1 MRERRAHERR
11 NVNHRGILSFNDG
24 KSAVACRLVNLSE
37 GGVLVRVDTP
47 QMLPQQV
54 SLIYDRLDEQMPEV
68 ISASCTLVRLEARA
82 AALKFLH
89 VA

>member
-1 MRERRAHERR
+1 MNA
-11 NVNHRGILSFNDG
+11 GG
-24 KSAVACRLVNLSE
+24 KSAVTCRLVNISE

-68 ISASCTLVRLEARA
+68 ISAFCTVVRREARA

>member
-68 ISASCTLVRLEARA
+68 ISASCTVVRLEARA

>member
-1 MRERRAHERR
+1 MHERRAHERR
-11 NVNHRGILSFNDG
+11 NVNHRGILSFDDG
-24 KSAVACRLVNLSE
+24 RSAVTCRLVNISE
-37 GGVLVRVDTP
+37 GGALVQVDTP

-68 ISASCTLVRLEARA
+68 ISAFCTVVRREARA

>member
-24 KSAVACRLVNLSE
+24 ISAVVCRLVNLSE

-47 QMLPQQV
+47 QMLPQHV

-68 ISASCTLVRLEARA
+68 ISASCTVVRLEARA

>member
-11 NVNHRGILSFNDG
+11 NVNHRGILSFNG
-24 KSAVACRLVNLSE
+24 GRSAVACRLVNLSE

-47 QMLPQQV
+47 QMLPPQV

-68 ISASCTLVRLEARA
+68 ISASCMVVRLEARA

-89 VA
+89 VP

>member
-1 MRERRAHERR
+1 MRERRANERR

-24 KSAVACRLVNLSE
+24 RSAVACRLVNLSE

-47 QMLPQQV
+47 QMLPPQV

-68 ISASCTLVRLEARA
+68 ISASCTVVRLEARA

>member
-47 QMLPQQV
+47 QMLPPQV

-68 ISASCTLVRLEARA
+68 ISASCMVVRLEARA